1 MGKKVTFTLPAEI
14 VGEAT
19 SAVLLGEFNNWDYSN
34 GISLKKQK
42 DGSMKVTTT
51 LEGGRTYQYRYL
63 LNDGRWVNDQKA
75 DDYVHVSGFQVEN
88 CVIAVPAEEE
98 IVTETATAPTKAP
111 KAVKEKKEKT
121 VKVKAETVADDLT
134 KIEGI
139 GKKIAALLTVE
150 NILTFKD
157 LSKTTVKKLKGI
169 LEVAGSKYQLHDPST
184 WPKQAKLAAAAKWEE
199 LEALQ
204 KELIGGK

>member
-1 MGKKVTFTLPAEI
+1 MEKKVTFTLPAEI

-19 SAVLLGEFNNWDYSN
+19 SAVLLGEFNNWDYNN

-42 DGSMKVTTT
+42 DGSLKATAA
-51 LEGGRTYQYRYL
+51 LEAGRTYQYRYL

-75 DDYVHVSGFQVEN
+75 DDYVHISGYQVEN

-98 IVTETATAPTKAP
+98 VNAEVVTKPA
-111 KAVKEKKEKT
+111 KEKKAAS
-121 VKVKAETVADDLT
+121 KVKKTSTTPDDLT

-139 GKKIAALLTVE
+139 GKKIAALLAAE

-157 LSKTTVKKLKGI
+157 LSKISAKKLKGI
-169 LEVAGSKYQLHDPST
+169 LEVAGSKFQVHDPSS
-184 WPKQAKLAAAAKWEE
+184 WPKQAKLAAADKWEE
-199 LEALQ
+199 LEELQ